1 MGAWGTGILS
11 DDTVR
16 DVIDGYFDLF
26 NRGGTAELTR
36 KKLLKDFRETL
47 GDSDEGPLV
56 WVGIAKAQ
64 WECGHLEP
72 LVLERIRQI
81 VSDGEGLDRWAEQ
94 GQTIL
99 QRRKSALIQFL
110 AKLESTNPRPRKPRK
125 ATKRRP
131 IFQPGDCLAVRLK
144 DGEWGAILVLRGP
157 GESEDPY
164 VETYGLNLAV
174 TLKYKGAEPPSLQVF
189 AKREWLRQTHHS
201 WQGDLDLCYL
211 TSRRYRSVKD
221 RFVLVGDISILDTDP
236 TATKTYSSW
245 ANMTSSM
252 YLQDRWDRG
261 IRD

>member
-1 MGAWGTGILS
+1 MGAWGTGVLS

-16 DVIDGYFDLF
+16 DVLDGYFDLF
-26 NRGGTAELTR
+26 NRGNPAELIR

-47 GDSDEGPLV
+47 SDSDEGPLV
-56 WVGIAKAQ
+56 WIGIAKAQ

-81 VSDGEGLDRWAEQ
+81 VSDREGLDRWEEQ

-125 ATKRRP
+125 ATKRKP
-131 IFQPGDCLAVRLK
+131 IFQPGDCLAVRLP
-144 DGEWGAILVLRGP
+144 DGDWGAILVLSDRP
-157 GESEDPY
+157 ESGDPF
-164 VETYGLNLAV
+164 VPTFGWNLAA
-174 TLKYKGAEPPSLQVF
+174 TLRYKGSDLPSLQVF
-189 AKREWLRQTHHS
+189 AKREWLRKTHHS
-201 WQGDLDLCYL
+201 WQGDLDLCYVS
-211 TSRRYRSVKD
+211 TVRYRSVKD
-221 RFVLVGDISILDTDP
+221 RFQVVGNILLRDTDP
-236 TATKTYSSW
+236 QTTKTYSGWS
-245 ANMTSSM
+245 NMTDSM